1 MMFKEDR
8 SVFDSLAKLYQFLND
23 KYQEEL
29 KKSSKNKKAKKY
41 QDNIMSS
48 EKQKK
53 SNNAQVSVED
63 IHRLIE
69 KNEKRQPKTKV
80 KEFNI
85 NTMKLQTRKE
95 KRNSNP
101 PIDYNPIP
109 FNFLSTKY
117 KNEKIQLDPI
127 DEENF
132 LKEEENY
139 SNALRENYELVKYL
153 TNNRIKSDFFSIWT
167 KNFYYSVFQKKS
179 RKPNDFYFENSKN
192 SPNKIKYQNN
202 YISDENKNDE
212 QPCFLFDS
220 NESKSESEQE
230 IKNISNYNLQAK
242 VNDSKKKSNSDKALK
257 QSKDE
262 KDLYVDIVLSEY
274 T

>member
-1 MMFKEDR
+1 MFKEDR
-8 SVFDSLAKLYQFLND
+8 SVFDSLAKLYQFLNE
-23 KYQEEL
+23 KYKEEL

-41 QDNIMSS
+41 QDNINYA

-69 KNEKRQPKTKV
+69 KNEKSQPKTKV

-95 KRNSNP
+95 KRNLNP

-127 DEENF
+127 NEESF
-132 LKEEENY
+132 LKEEQNY
-139 SNALRENYELVKYL
+139 SSVLRENYELVNYL

-179 RKPNDFYFENSKN
+179 RKSNDFYFENSKN

-202 YISDENKNDE
+202 YISNENDK

-230 IKNISNYNLQAK
+230 IKNISNPNLQAK
-242 VNDSKKKSNSDKALK
+242 VISDNALK
-257 QSKDE
+257 QSKDD